1 MYVQIC
7 IDNRVKFKNSSFNFC
22 NCNSIRNIE
31 QAEGILIK
39 KYSVDMKAEF
49 LKSL

>member
-1 MYVQIC
+1 MYTQIC
-7 IDNRVKFKNSSFNFC
+7 IDNRVKFKTVR
-22 NCNSIRNIE
+22 NSIRNIE

-39 KYSVDMKAEF
+39 KYTVDMKAEF